1 MTRLPLIAIL
11 AGTVA
16 LAGCGDRKPI
26 LSGERLD
33 PRAVLSP
40 DGPALEGAAGPVS
53 GNLSLPK
60 VRANAEWPQL
70 GGGATHDTGNLAI
83 GSGTTRIWSNQ
94 IGQGAGKRHRITA
107 DPIVGGGLIYTLD
120 SRARVTATTTGGA
133 TAWSANLVP
142 GGEIGESVSGGG
154 IAYDS
159 GRVYVATGYGELVAM
174 DARSGGVIWRQNVEA
189 PISGS
194 PTVMG
199 DMVYV
204 MARNSTGWAIRASDG
219 RVQWQL
225 GGTLSVAGMMGHSS
239 PAVSGNTVV
248 FPYASGQVLA
258 VDRSSGEQ
266 LWSAQVGGSR
276 TGRSIGLLRDMSGDP
291 VISGN
296 RVIAGTSSG
305 RMAAFDMATGAQIW
319 TARQGAA
326 NYVTAAGNAVF
337 AINDQAQLVRL
348 DASNGATVWTTPL
361 PEFTDARIKKQD
373 RVYAHFGP
381 TLAGNRLYVA
391 STDGLL
397 RVFDPNS
404 GALIGQSEIPGGS
417 ATTPVVAGQTLYV
430 VSRDG
435 QLIAYR

>member
-1 MTRLPLIAIL
+1 MTRLPLIALL

-16 LAGCGDRKPI
+16 LSGCADRKPI

-33 PRAVLSP
+33 PRAILSP
-40 DGPALEGAAGPVS
+40 DGPALEGPAGAVS
-53 GNLSLPK
+53 AGLSLPA
-60 VRANAEWPQL
+60 VRANADWPQL
-70 GGGATHDTGNLAI
+70 GGAATHDAGNLAI

-94 IGQGAGKRHRITA
+94 IGQAAGLRHRITA
-107 DPIVGGGLIYTLD
+107 DPMVGGGLIYTLD
-120 SRARVTATTTGGA
+120 SRARVTATTLNGA
-133 TAWSANLVP
+133 SAWTTNLVP
-142 GGEIGESVSGGG
+142 GGEVGDSISGGG

-159 GRVYVATGYGELVAM
+159 GRVYIATGYGELVAL

-194 PTVMG
+194 PTVVG
-199 DMVYV
+199 DTVYV

-219 RVQWQL
+219 RVQWQI
-225 GGTLSVAGMMGHSS
+225 GGTLSVAGVMGHSS
-239 PAVSGNTVV
+239 PAVSGNTVI

-258 VDRSSGEQ
+258 VDRTSGEQ

-276 TGRSIGLLRDMSGDP
+276 TGRAIGLLRDMAGDP

-305 RMAAFDMATGAQIW
+305 RIAAFDLATGAQLW
-319 TARQGAA
+319 NARQGAA
-326 NYVTAAGNAVF
+326 NHVTPAGNAVF

-348 DASNGATVWTTPL
+348 DGANGATVWTVPL
-361 PEFTDARIKKQD
+361 PEFTDARVKKQD

-397 RVFDPNS
+397 RVFDPSS
-404 GALIGQSEIPGGS
+404 GALIGQAEIPGGS
-417 ATTPVVAGQTLYV
+417 ATAPVVAGQTLYV
-430 VSRDG
+430 VTRDG

>member
-1 MTRLPLIAIL
+1 MTRLPLIALL

-16 LAGCGDRKPI
+16 LSGCGDRKPI

-40 DGPALEGAAGPVS
+40 DGPALEGPVATS
-53 GNLSLPK
+53 ASLSLPAP
-60 VRANAEWPQL
+60 RANAEWPQM
-70 GGGATHDTGNLAI
+70 GGGPTHDAGNLAL
-83 GSGTTRIWSNQ
+83 GSGTTPVWMNV
-94 IGQGAGKRHRITA
+94 IGQPAGLRHRITA

-120 SRARVTATTTGGA
+120 SRARVSATTLTGA
-133 TAWSANLVP
+133 TAWTADLVP
-142 GGEIGESVSGGG
+142 PGEMGDSVSGGG

-159 GRVYVATGYGELVAM
+159 GRIYVATGYGQLVAM
-174 DARSGGVIWRQNVEA
+174 DARNGAVIWRQNVEA
-189 PISGS
+189 PVSGA
-194 PTVMG
+194 PTVAG

-219 RVQWQL
+219 RVQWQV
-225 GGTLSVAGMMGHSS
+225 GGTLSVAGVMGHSS

-266 LWSAQVGGSR
+266 LWSGQVGGSR
-276 TGRSIGLLRDMSGDP
+276 TGRAIGLIRDMAGDP
-291 VISGN
+291 VISGG
-296 RVIAGTSSG
+296 RVIAGTNSG
-305 RMAAFDMATGAQIW
+305 RMAAFDLTSGAMLW
-319 TARQGAA
+319 NARQGAA
-326 NYVTAAGNAVF
+326 NPVTPAGNAVF

-348 DASNGATVWTTPL
+348 DAGSGATVWTVPL
-361 PEFTDARIKKQD
+361 PEFTDPRVKKQD

-397 RVFDPNS
+397 RVFDPVS
-404 GALIGQSEIPGGS
+404 GGLVGQAEIPGGS
-417 ATTPVVAGQTLYV
+417 ATAPVVAGQTLYV
-430 VSRDG
+430 VSRNG